1 VKHLFLGST
10 IISGLILFGTPAF
23 SQDRDR
29 DEDRYHREDRGEGYW
44 AGHLFDRVRAD
55 IDHIQAMTPVFS
67 TDEFRLARAKQEL
80 SELQRSAA
88 AGKFD
93 GDRDLDDVI
102 SALQRVVSDNRM
114 PARDR
119 DLLSDDLNRLREFK
133 EHHERY
139 YQRG

>member
-1 VKHLFLGST
+1 MKHLFLGST
-10 IISGLILFGTPAF
+10 IISGLVLFGVPGF

-29 DEDRYHREDRGEGYW
+29 DEDRYHSEDRGEGYW

-55 IDHIQAMTPVFS
+55 LDHVQAGTPVFS
-67 TDEFRLARAKQEL
+67 GDEFRLAKAKQEL

-88 AGKFD
+88 GGRFD
-93 GDRDLDDVI
+93 QERDLDDVI

-114 PARDR
+114 PPRDR
-119 DLLSDDLNRLREFK
+119 DMLNDDLNRLRDFK

-139 YQRG
+139 YRRG